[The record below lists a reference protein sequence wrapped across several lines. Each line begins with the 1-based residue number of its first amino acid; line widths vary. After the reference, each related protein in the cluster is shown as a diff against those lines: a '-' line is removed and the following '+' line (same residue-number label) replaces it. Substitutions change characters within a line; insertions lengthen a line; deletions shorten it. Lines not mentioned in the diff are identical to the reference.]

1 MDETHIVWN
10 YDEKQSL
17 HLLLQSTSRHRKT
30 IICNERFK
38 HAEIEEV
45 VHLEIFLVVLVL
57 LTIIAISNIVNR
69 FIPFI
74 PVPLIQ
80 VALGI
85 LAAAYPRG
93 LHFDLNPELFFV
105 LFIAPLL
112 FNDGKRTPRAEL
124 WNLRA
129 PILLLALGLVF
140 ATVIVGG
147 YTINWMIPSI
157 PLPAAFGLAA
167 ILSPTDVVAVSAL
180 SSRVKMPKGILR
192 LLEGEG
198 LMNDASGLVAF
209 KFAIAAAVT
218 GTFSLAEAAF
228 SFVLIAAGGL
238 LSGVIISFLIIRFRL
253 FLRRLGMQD
262 VTMHMLIQIL
272 TPFVIY
278 LAAEEIGVSG
288 ILAVVAGGITHAVE
302 QDRLE
307 SSMVKLQIVSSSTW
321 SIILFILNGLVFVIL
336 GTQIPD
342 VISVIFNDTAFNNMM
357 VIGYILVITFTLM
370 LLRFLWVLF
379 FWNGKWF
386 FNKDQN
392 IYKPGLRSTLLIS
405 ISGVRGAVTLAGSFS
420 IPYFLADG
428 TSFPERNLIIF
439 LAAGVILCTLVI
451 ASIVL
456 PMLSDKEEENV
467 KEENEKL
474 MTARRKLIKTAIHT
488 IKEDLNDTNKTAS
501 LAVIAEY
508 NEKMKNLRFQQYT
521 TKSRV
526 KKYERKL
533 RAYGV
538 KAEQAELMRLL
549 DRGEIPEETANSL
562 QERFNE
568 LEMLYAN
575 PFKVGLSKTKLKRL
589 LYWIFF
595 GQLKKPEMS
604 ILNEEGLIR
613 STRVKTAKA
622 AIENLKKH
630 TTDENKEV
638 TYSVIAFYN
647 HLIFRLEQG
656 HHEQKSNSH
665 FENQKLEVKLK
676 AVQAIRNEIQTLF
689 EEREISRDI
698 THQLRQYINDVEA
711 AMLEGGD

>member
-1 MDETHIVWN
+1 M
-10 YDEKQSL
+10 
-17 HLLLQSTSRHRKT
+17 
-30 IICNERFK
+30 
-38 HAEIEEV
+38 
-45 VHLEIFLVVLVL
+45 EIFLVVLVL

-147 YTINWMIPSI
+147 YTINWMIPNI

>member
-1 MDETHIVWN
+1 MD
-10 YDEKQSL
+10 
-17 HLLLQSTSRHRKT
+17 
-30 IICNERFK
+30 
-38 HAEIEEV
+38 
-45 VHLEIFLVVLVL
+45 IFLVVLVL
-57 LTIIAISNIVNR
+57 LSIIAISNIVNR
-69 FIPFI
+69 FVPFI

-85 LAAAYPRG
+85 IAASFPQG
-93 LHFDLNPELFFV
+93 LHFELNTELFFV

-147 YTINWMIPSI
+147 YTIHWMIPDI
-157 PLPAAFGLAA
+157 PLAAAFGLAA

-180 SSRVKMPKGILR
+180 SGRVKMPKGILR

-218 GTFSLAEAAF
+218 GAFSLTQAAF
-228 SFVLIAAGGL
+228 SFVLISVGGL
-238 LSGVIISFLIIRFRL
+238 LSGVVISFLIIRFRL

-307 SSMVKLQIVSSSTW
+307 STMVKLQIVSSSTW
-321 SIILFILNGLVFVIL
+321 NIILFILNGLVFVIL
-336 GTQIPD
+336 GAQIPD
-342 VISVIFNDTAFNNMM
+342 VVSVIFNDTAFNNMM
-357 VIGYILVITFTLM
+357 VIGYILVITMTVM
-370 LLRFLWVLF
+370 ILRFLWVLF

-392 IYKPGLRSTLLIS
+392 IYKPGLRTTLLIS
-405 ISGVRGAVTLAGSFS
+405 VSGVRGAVTLAGSFS
-420 IPYFLADG
+420 IPYVLADG
-428 TSFPERNLIIF
+428 TPFPERNLILF
-439 LAAGVILCTLVI
+439 LAAGVILCTLVL
-451 ASIVL
+451 ATIVL
-456 PMLSDKEEENV
+456 PILTDKPEDNV
-467 KEENEKL
+467 KEKKVKL
-474 MTARRKLIKTAIHT
+474 LTARRKLIKAALTT
-488 IKEDLNDTNKTAS
+488 IKENMNDTNKTAS

-508 NEKMKNLRFQQYT
+508 NEKMKNLRFQQFT
-521 TKSRV
+521 V
-526 KKYERKL
+526 KKRTKKDERKV
-533 RAYGV
+533 RAQGIQ
-538 KAEQAELMRLL
+538 AEQEELLRLI
-549 DRGEIPEETANSL
+549 DRGEIPEETAESL
-562 QERFNE
+562 QERFDE
-568 LEMLYAN
+568 LEVLYTN

-589 LYWIFF
+589 MYWIFF
-595 GQLKKPEMS
+595 GEHKKPEMS

-613 STRVKTAKA
+613 TTRVKTAKA
-622 AIENLKKH
+622 AIESLKKH
-630 TTDENKEV
+630 MTDENKDV
-638 TYSVIAFYN
+638 TLAVLSFYN
-647 HLIFRLEQG
+647 HLIFRLENTYQ
-656 HHEQKSNSH
+656 EQSPSRR
-665 FENQKLEVKLK
+665 FENQKLEIKLK

-689 EEREISRDI
+689 EEREISRDMS
-698 THQLRQYINDVEA
+698 HELRQYINDVEA
-711 AMLEGGD
+711 AMLDGGE

>member
-30 IICNERFK
+30 IICNECFK

-370 LLRFLWVLF
+370 LLRFFWVLF

>member
-1 MDETHIVWN
+1 M
-10 YDEKQSL
+10 
-17 HLLLQSTSRHRKT
+17 
-30 IICNERFK
+30 
-38 HAEIEEV
+38 
-45 VHLEIFLVVLVL
+45 EIFLVVLVL

-533 RAYGV
+533 RAHGV

>member
-1 MDETHIVWN
+1 M
-10 YDEKQSL
+10 
-17 HLLLQSTSRHRKT
+17 
-30 IICNERFK
+30 
-38 HAEIEEV
+38 
-45 VHLEIFLVVLVL
+45 EIFLVVLVL

-180 SSRVKMPKGILR
+180 SSRVRMPKGILR

>member
-1 MDETHIVWN
+1 MD
-10 YDEKQSL
+10 
-17 HLLLQSTSRHRKT
+17 
-30 IICNERFK
+30 
-38 HAEIEEV
+38 
-45 VHLEIFLVVLVL
+45 IFLVVLVL

-85 LAAAYPRG
+85 FAASFPQG
-93 LHFDLNPELFFV
+93 LHFELNTELFFV

-147 YTINWMIPSI
+147 YTIHWMIPAI
-157 PLPAAFGLAA
+157 PLAAAFGLAA

-180 SSRVKMPKGILR
+180 SGRVKMPKGILR

-218 GTFSLAEAAF
+218 GAFSLAQAAV
-228 SFVLIAAGGL
+228 SFVFISLGGL
-238 LSGVIISFLIIRFRL
+238 LCGVVISFFIIRFRL

-278 LAAEEIGVSG
+278 LAAEEIAVSG

-307 SSMVKLQIVSSSTW
+307 STMAKLQIVSSSTW
-321 SIILFILNGLVFVIL
+321 NIILFILNGLVFVIL
-336 GTQIPD
+336 GAQIPD
-342 VISVIFNDTAFNNMM
+342 VISVIFNDTAVSNMK
-357 VIGYILVITFTLM
+357 VISYILVITFTLM

-392 IYKPGLRSTLLIS
+392 IYKPGLRSTLLLS

-420 IPYFLADG
+420 IPYFLEDG
-428 TSFPERNLIIF
+428 TPFPERNLILF

-451 ASIVL
+451 AAVVL
-456 PMLSDKEEENV
+456 PLLTEKEEED
-467 KEENEKL
+467 EKRNKKL
-474 MTARRKLIKTAIHT
+474 LTARRKLIKTALQT
-488 IKEDLNDTNKTAS
+488 IKEDMNDTNKTAS
-501 LAVIAEY
+501 LAVIGEY

-521 TKSRV
+521 SSNRI
-526 KKYERKL
+526 KKQERKV
-533 RAYGV
+533 RAQAII
-538 KAEQAELMRLL
+538 AEHEALMKMLE
-549 DRGEIPEETANSL
+549 RGDIPEETVNVL

-568 LEMLYAN
+568 LEILYGN
-575 PFKVGLSKTKLKRL
+575 PFKVGLSKTRLKRL
-589 LYWIFF
+589 MYWIFF
-595 GQLKKPEMS
+595 DEHKKPELP
-604 ILNEEGLIR
+604 ILNEAGLIQA
-613 STRVKTAKA
+613 TRVKTAKA
-622 AIENLKKH
+622 AIEYLEKH
-630 TTDENKEV
+630 KTEEHKEV
-638 TYSVIAFYN
+638 FLSVITFYKQ
-647 HLIFRLEQG
+647 LIFRLEHS
-656 HHEQKSNSH
+656 HHELKSSAQ
-665 FENQKLEVKLK
+665 FETQKLEVKLK

-689 EEREISRDI
+689 EKREISRDI
-698 THQLRQYINDVEA
+698 SHELRQYINDVEA
-711 AMLEGGD
+711 AMLEGGE

>member
-1 MDETHIVWN
+1 MD
-10 YDEKQSL
+10 
-17 HLLLQSTSRHRKT
+17 
-30 IICNERFK
+30 
-38 HAEIEEV
+38 
-45 VHLEIFLVVLVL
+45 IFLVVLVL

-85 LAAAYPRG
+85 LAASFPQG
-93 LHFDLNPELFFV
+93 LHFELNTELFFV

-147 YTINWMIPSI
+147 YTIHWMIPAI
-157 PLPAAFGLAA
+157 PLAAAFGLAA

-180 SSRVKMPKGILR
+180 SGRVKMPKGILR

-218 GTFSLAEAAF
+218 GAFSLVQAAV
-228 SFVLIAAGGL
+228 SFVFISLGGL
-238 LSGVIISFLIIRFRL
+238 LCGVVISFFIIRFRL

-307 SSMVKLQIVSSSTW
+307 STMAKLQIVSSSTW
-321 SIILFILNGLVFVIL
+321 NIILFILNGLVFVIL
-336 GTQIPD
+336 GAQIPD
-342 VISVIFNDTAFNNMM
+342 VISVIFNDTAVSNMK
-357 VIGYILVITFTLM
+357 VISYILVITFTLM

-392 IYKPGLRSTLLIS
+392 IYKPGLRSTLLLS

-420 IPYFLADG
+420 IPYFLEDG
-428 TSFPERNLIIF
+428 TPFPERNLILF

-451 ASIVL
+451 AAVVL
-456 PMLSDKEEENV
+456 PLLTEKEEED
-467 KEENEKL
+467 EKRNKKL
-474 MTARRKLIKTAIHT
+474 LTARRKLIKTALQT
-488 IKEDLNDTNKTAS
+488 IKEDMNDTNKTAS
-501 LAVIAEY
+501 LAVIGEY

-521 TKSRV
+521 SSNRI
-526 KKYERKL
+526 KKQERKV
-533 RAYGV
+533 RAQAII
-538 KAEQAELMRLL
+538 AEHEALMKMLE
-549 DRGEIPEETANSL
+549 RGDIPEETVNVL

-568 LEMLYAN
+568 LEILYGN
-575 PFKVGLSKTKLKRL
+575 PFKVGLSKTRLKRL
-589 LYWIFF
+589 MYWIFF
-595 GQLKKPEMS
+595 DEHKKPELP
-604 ILNEEGLIR
+604 ILNEAGLIQA
-613 STRVKTAKA
+613 TRVKTAKA
-622 AIENLKKH
+622 AIEYLEKH
-630 TTDENKEV
+630 KTEEHKEV
-638 TYSVIAFYN
+638 FLSVITFYKQ
-647 HLIFRLEQG
+647 LIFRLEHS
-656 HHEQKSNSH
+656 HHDLKSSAQ
-665 FENQKLEVKLK
+665 FETQKLEVKLK

-689 EEREISRDI
+689 EKREISRDI
-698 THQLRQYINDVEA
+698 SHELRQYINDVEA
-711 AMLEGGD
+711 AMLEGGE

>member
-1 MDETHIVWN
+1 MD
-10 YDEKQSL
+10 
-17 HLLLQSTSRHRKT
+17 
-30 IICNERFK
+30 
-38 HAEIEEV
+38 
-45 VHLEIFLVVLVL
+45 IFLVVLVL

-74 PVPLIQ
+74 PIPLIQ

-85 LAAAYPRG
+85 LAASFQQG
-93 LHFDLNPELFFV
+93 LHFELNTELFFV

-147 YTINWMIPSI
+147 YTIHWMIPAI
-157 PLPAAFGLAA
+157 PLAAAFGLAA

-180 SSRVKMPKGILR
+180 SGRVKMPKGILR

-218 GTFSLAEAAF
+218 GTFSLAQAAV
-228 SFVLIAAGGL
+228 SFVFISLGGL
-238 LSGVIISFLIIRFRL
+238 LCGVVISFLIIRFRL

-288 ILAVVAGGITHAVE
+288 ILAVVAGGIIHAVE

-307 SSMVKLQIVSSSTW
+307 SSAMAKLQIVSSSTW
-321 SIILFILNGLVFVIL
+321 NIILFILNGLVFVIL
-336 GTQIPD
+336 GAQIPD
-342 VISVIFNDTAFNNMM
+342 VISVIFNDTAVSNMQ
-357 VIGYILVITFTLM
+357 VISYILVITFTLM

-392 IYKPGLRSTLLIS
+392 IYKPGLRSTLLLS

-420 IPYFLADG
+420 IPYFLEDG
-428 TSFPERNLIIF
+428 TPFPERNLILF
-439 LAAGVILCTLVI
+439 LAAGVILCTLAI
-451 ASIVL
+451 AAVVL
-456 PMLSDKEEENV
+456 PLLAEKEEEDE
-467 KEENEKL
+467 KRNEKWL
-474 MTARRKLIKTAIHT
+474 TARRKLIKIALQT
-488 IKEDLNDTNKTAS
+488 IKEDMNDTNKTAS
-501 LAVIAEY
+501 LAVIGEY

-521 TKSRV
+521 SSNRI
-526 KKYERKL
+526 KKLERKL
-533 RAYGV
+533 RAQAII
-538 KAEQAELMRLL
+538 AEQEALMEMRE
-549 DRGEIPEETANSL
+549 RGDIPEETANVL

-568 LEMLYAN
+568 LEILYGN
-575 PFKVGLSKTKLKRL
+575 PFKVGLSKTRLKRL
-589 LYWIFF
+589 MYWIFF
-595 GQLKKPEMS
+595 GEHKKPEMS
-604 ILNEEGLIR
+604 ILNEAGLIQA
-613 STRVKTAKA
+613 TRVKTAKA
-622 AIENLKKH
+622 AIAYLEKH
-630 TTDENKEV
+630 KTEEHKEV
-638 TYSVIAFYN
+638 LLSVIAFYKQ
-647 HLIFRLEQG
+647 LIFRLEHS
-656 HHEQKSNSH
+656 HHDLKSSAQ
-665 FENQKLEVKLK
+665 FEAQKLEVKLK

-689 EEREISRDI
+689 EKREISRDI
-698 THQLRQYINDVEA
+698 SHELRQYINDVEA
-711 AMLEGGD
+711 AMLEGGE

>member
-1 MDETHIVWN
+1 M
-10 YDEKQSL
+10 
-17 HLLLQSTSRHRKT
+17 
-30 IICNERFK
+30 
-38 HAEIEEV
+38 
-45 VHLEIFLVVLVL
+45 HLEIFLVVLVL

>member
-1 MDETHIVWN
+1 M
-10 YDEKQSL
+10 SL
-17 HLLLQSTSRHRKT
+17 D
-30 IICNERFK
+30 
-38 HAEIEEV
+38 
-45 VHLEIFLVVLVL
+45 IFLVVLVL

-85 LAAAYPRG
+85 LAASFQQG
-93 LHFDLNPELFFV
+93 LHFELNTELFFV

-147 YTINWMIPSI
+147 YTIHWMIPAI
-157 PLPAAFGLAA
+157 PLAAAFGLAA

-180 SSRVKMPKGILR
+180 SGRVKMPKGILR

-218 GTFSLAEAAF
+218 GTFSLAQAAV
-228 SFVLIAAGGL
+228 SFVFISLGGL
-238 LSGVIISFLIIRFRL
+238 LCGVVISFLIIRFRL

-288 ILAVVAGGITHAVE
+288 ILAVVAGGIIHAVE

-307 SSMVKLQIVSSSTW
+307 SSAMAKLQIVSSSTW
-321 SIILFILNGLVFVIL
+321 NIILFILNGLVFVIL
-336 GTQIPD
+336 GAQIPD
-342 VISVIFNDTAFNNMM
+342 VISVIFNDTAVSNMQ
-357 VIGYILVITFTLM
+357 VISYILVITFTLM

-392 IYKPGLRSTLLIS
+392 IYKPGLRSTLLLS

-420 IPYFLADG
+420 IPYFLEDG
-428 TSFPERNLIIF
+428 TPFPERNLILF
-439 LAAGVILCTLVI
+439 LAAGVILCTLAI
-451 ASIVL
+451 AAVVL
-456 PMLSDKEEENV
+456 PLLAEKEEEDE
-467 KEENEKL
+467 KRNEKWL
-474 MTARRKLIKTAIHT
+474 TARRKLIKIALQT
-488 IKEDLNDTNKTAS
+488 IKEDMNDTNKTAS
-501 LAVIAEY
+501 LAVIGEY

-521 TKSRV
+521 SSNRI
-526 KKYERKL
+526 KKLERKL
-533 RAYGV
+533 RAQAII
-538 KAEQAELMRLL
+538 AEQEALMEMRE
-549 DRGEIPEETANSL
+549 RGDIPEETANVL
-562 QERFNE
+562 QDRFNE
-568 LEMLYAN
+568 LEILYGN
-575 PFKVGLSKTKLKRL
+575 PFKVGLSKTRLKRL
-589 LYWIFF
+589 MYWIFF
-595 GQLKKPEMS
+595 GEHKKPEMS
-604 ILNEEGLIR
+604 ILNEAGLIQA
-613 STRVKTAKA
+613 TRVKTAKA
-622 AIENLKKH
+622 AIAYLEKH
-630 TTDENKEV
+630 KTEEHKEV
-638 TYSVIAFYN
+638 LLSVIAFYKQ
-647 HLIFRLEQG
+647 LIFRLEHS
-656 HHEQKSNSH
+656 HHDLKSSAQ
-665 FENQKLEVKLK
+665 FEAQKLEVKLK

-689 EEREISRDI
+689 EKREISRDI
-698 THQLRQYINDVEA
+698 SHELRQYINDVEA
-711 AMLEGGD
+711 AMLEGGE

>member
-1 MDETHIVWN
+1 MD
-10 YDEKQSL
+10 
-17 HLLLQSTSRHRKT
+17 
-30 IICNERFK
+30 
-38 HAEIEEV
+38 
-45 VHLEIFLVVLVL
+45 IFLVVLVL

-85 LAAAYPRG
+85 LAASFPQG
-93 LHFDLNPELFFV
+93 LHFELNTELFFV

-147 YTINWMIPSI
+147 YTIHWMIPAI
-157 PLPAAFGLAA
+157 PLAAAFGLAA

-180 SSRVKMPKGILR
+180 SGRVKMPKGILR

-218 GTFSLAEAAF
+218 GAFSLAQAAV
-228 SFVLIAAGGL
+228 SFVFISLGGL
-238 LSGVIISFLIIRFRL
+238 LCGIVISFFIIRFRL

-278 LAAEEIGVSG
+278 LAAEEIAVSG

-307 SSMVKLQIVSSSTW
+307 STMAKLQIVSSSTW
-321 SIILFILNGLVFVIL
+321 NIILFILNGLVFVIL
-336 GTQIPD
+336 GAQIPD
-342 VISVIFNDTAFNNMM
+342 VISVIFNDTAVSNMK
-357 VIGYILVITFTLM
+357 VISYILVITFTLM

-392 IYKPGLRSTLLIS
+392 IYKPGLRSTLLLS

-420 IPYFLADG
+420 IPYFLEDG
-428 TSFPERNLIIF
+428 TPFPERNLILF

-451 ASIVL
+451 AAVVL
-456 PMLSDKEEENV
+456 PLLTEKEEED
-467 KEENEKL
+467 EKRNKKL
-474 MTARRKLIKTAIHT
+474 LTARRKLIKTALQT
-488 IKEDLNDTNKTAS
+488 IKEDMNDTNKTAS
-501 LAVIAEY
+501 LAVIGEY

-521 TKSRV
+521 SSNRI
-526 KKYERKL
+526 KKQERKV
-533 RAYGV
+533 RAQAII
-538 KAEQAELMRLL
+538 AEHEALMKMLE
-549 DRGEIPEETANSL
+549 RGDIPEETVNVL

-568 LEMLYAN
+568 LEILYGN
-575 PFKVGLSKTKLKRL
+575 PFKVGLSKTRLKRL
-589 LYWIFF
+589 MYWIFF
-595 GQLKKPEMS
+595 DEHKKPELP
-604 ILNEEGLIR
+604 ILNEAGLIQA
-613 STRVKTAKA
+613 TRVKTAKA
-622 AIENLKKH
+622 AIEYLEKH
-630 TTDENKEV
+630 KTEEHKEV
-638 TYSVIAFYN
+638 FLSVITFYKQ
-647 HLIFRLEQG
+647 LIFRLEHS
-656 HHEQKSNSH
+656 HHELKSSAQ
-665 FENQKLEVKLK
+665 FETQKLEVKLK

-689 EEREISRDI
+689 EKREISRDI
-698 THQLRQYINDVEA
+698 SHELRQYINDVEA
-711 AMLEGGD
+711 AMLEGGE

>member
-1 MDETHIVWN
+1 M
-10 YDEKQSL
+10 SL
-17 HLLLQSTSRHRKT
+17 D
-30 IICNERFK
+30 
-38 HAEIEEV
+38 
-45 VHLEIFLVVLVL
+45 IFLVVLVL

-74 PVPLIQ
+74 PIPLIQ

-85 LAAAYPRG
+85 LAASFQQG
-93 LHFDLNPELFFV
+93 LHFELNTELFFV

-147 YTINWMIPSI
+147 YTIHWMIPAI
-157 PLPAAFGLAA
+157 PLAAAFGLAA

-180 SSRVKMPKGILR
+180 SGRVKMPKGILR

-218 GTFSLAEAAF
+218 GTFSLAQAAV
-228 SFVLIAAGGL
+228 SFVFISLGGL
-238 LSGVIISFLIIRFRL
+238 LCGVVISFLIIRFRL

-288 ILAVVAGGITHAVE
+288 ILAVVAGGIIHAVE

-307 SSMVKLQIVSSSTW
+307 SSAMAKLQIVSSSTW
-321 SIILFILNGLVFVIL
+321 NIILFILNGLVFVIL
-336 GTQIPD
+336 GAQIPD
-342 VISVIFNDTAFNNMM
+342 VISVIFNDTAVSNMQ
-357 VIGYILVITFTLM
+357 VISYILVITFTLM

-392 IYKPGLRSTLLIS
+392 IYKPGLRSTLLLS

-420 IPYFLADG
+420 IPYFLEDG
-428 TSFPERNLIIF
+428 TPFPERNLILF
-439 LAAGVILCTLVI
+439 LAAGVILCTLAI
-451 ASIVL
+451 AAVVL
-456 PMLSDKEEENV
+456 PLLAEKEEEDE
-467 KEENEKL
+467 KRNEKWL
-474 MTARRKLIKTAIHT
+474 TARRKLIKIALQT
-488 IKEDLNDTNKTAS
+488 IKEDMNDTNKTAS
-501 LAVIAEY
+501 LAVIGEY

-521 TKSRV
+521 SSNRI
-526 KKYERKL
+526 KKLERKL
-533 RAYGV
+533 RAQAII
-538 KAEQAELMRLL
+538 AEQEALMEMRE
-549 DRGEIPEETANSL
+549 RGDIPEETANVL

-568 LEMLYAN
+568 LEILYGN
-575 PFKVGLSKTKLKRL
+575 PFKVGLSKTRLKRL
-589 LYWIFF
+589 MYWIFF
-595 GQLKKPEMS
+595 GEHKKPEMS
-604 ILNEEGLIR
+604 ILNEAGLIQA
-613 STRVKTAKA
+613 TRVKTAKA
-622 AIENLKKH
+622 AIAYLEKH
-630 TTDENKEV
+630 KTEEHKEV
-638 TYSVIAFYN
+638 LLSVIAFYKQ
-647 HLIFRLEQG
+647 LIFRLEHN
-656 HHEQKSNSH
+656 HHDLKSSAQ
-665 FENQKLEVKLK
+665 FEAQKLEVKLK

-689 EEREISRDI
+689 EKREISRDI
-698 THQLRQYINDVEA
+698 SHELRQYINDVEA
-711 AMLEGGD
+711 AMLEGGE

>member
-1 MDETHIVWN
+1 MD
-10 YDEKQSL
+10 
-17 HLLLQSTSRHRKT
+17 
-30 IICNERFK
+30 
-38 HAEIEEV
+38 
-45 VHLEIFLVVLVL
+45 IFLVVLVL
-57 LTIIAISNIVNR
+57 LTIIAISNIINR
-69 FIPFI
+69 FVPFI

-85 LAAAYPRG
+85 IAASFPQG
-93 LHFDLNPELFFV
+93 LHFELNTELFFV

-147 YTINWMIPSI
+147 YTIHWMIPGI
-157 PLPAAFGLAA
+157 PLAAAFGLAA

-180 SSRVKMPKGILR
+180 SGRVKMPKGILR

-218 GTFSLAEAAF
+218 GAFSLTQAAF
-228 SFVLIAAGGL
+228 SFVLISVGGL
-238 LSGVIISFLIIRFRL
+238 LSGVVISFLIIRFRL

-307 SSMVKLQIVSSSTW
+307 SAMVKLQIVSSSTW
-321 SIILFILNGLVFVIL
+321 NIILFILNGLVFVIL

-342 VISVIFNDTAFNNMM
+342 VVSVIFNDTAFNNMM
-357 VIGYILVITFTLM
+357 VIGYILVITMTVM
-370 LLRFLWVLF
+370 ILRFLWVLF

-386 FNKDQN
+386 FNKDQS
-392 IYKPGLRSTLLIS
+392 IYKPGLRTTLLIS
-405 ISGVRGAVTLAGSFS
+405 VSGVRGAVTLAGSFS
-420 IPYFLADG
+420 IPYVLADG
-428 TSFPERNLIIF
+428 TPFPERNLILF
-439 LAAGVILCTLVI
+439 LAAGVILCTLVL
-451 ASIVL
+451 ATIVL
-456 PMLSDKEEENV
+456 PILTDKQEDNV
-467 KEENEKL
+467 KEKKVKL
-474 MTARRKLIKTAIHT
+474 LTARRKLIKAALTT
-488 IKEDLNDTNKTAS
+488 IKENMNDTNKAAS

-508 NEKMKNLRFQQYT
+508 NEKMKNLRFQQFT
-521 TKSRV
+521 V
-526 KKYERKL
+526 KKRTKKDERKV
-533 RAYGV
+533 RAQGIQ
-538 KAEQAELMRLL
+538 AEQEELLRLI
-549 DRGEIPEETANSL
+549 DRGEIPEETAESL
-562 QERFNE
+562 QERFDE
-568 LEMLYAN
+568 LEVLYTN

-589 LYWIFF
+589 MYWIFF
-595 GQLKKPEMS
+595 GEHKKPEMS

-613 STRVKTAKA
+613 ATRVKTAKA
-622 AIENLKKH
+622 AIESLKKH
-630 TTDENKEV
+630 MTDENKDV
-638 TYSVIAFYN
+638 TLAVLSFYN
-647 HLIFRLEQG
+647 HLIFRLENMYQ
-656 HHEQKSNSH
+656 EYSPSRR
-665 FENQKLEVKLK
+665 FENQKLEIKLK

-689 EEREISRDI
+689 EEREISRDMS
-698 THQLRQYINDVEA
+698 HELRQYINDVEA
-711 AMLEGGD
+711 AMLDGGE

>member
-1 MDETHIVWN
+1 MD
-10 YDEKQSL
+10 
-17 HLLLQSTSRHRKT
+17 
-30 IICNERFK
+30 
-38 HAEIEEV
+38 
-45 VHLEIFLVVLVL
+45 IFLVVLVL

-74 PVPLIQ
+74 PIPLIQ

-85 LAAAYPRG
+85 LAASFQQG
-93 LHFDLNPELFFV
+93 LHFELNTELFFV

-147 YTINWMIPSI
+147 YTIHWMIPAI
-157 PLPAAFGLAA
+157 PLAAAFGLAA

-180 SSRVKMPKGILR
+180 SGRVKMPKGILR

-218 GTFSLAEAAF
+218 GTFSLAQAAV
-228 SFVLIAAGGL
+228 SFVFISLGGL
-238 LSGVIISFLIIRFRL
+238 LCGVVISFLIIRFRL

-288 ILAVVAGGITHAVE
+288 ILAVVAGGIIHAVE

-307 SSMVKLQIVSSSTW
+307 SSAMAKLQIVSSSTW
-321 SIILFILNGLVFVIL
+321 NIILFILNGLVFVIL
-336 GTQIPD
+336 GAQIPD
-342 VISVIFNDTAFNNMM
+342 VISVIFNDTAVSNMQ
-357 VIGYILVITFTLM
+357 VISYILVITFTLM

-392 IYKPGLRSTLLIS
+392 IYKPGLRSTLLLS

-420 IPYFLADG
+420 IPYFLEDG
-428 TSFPERNLIIF
+428 TPFPERNLILF
-439 LAAGVILCTLVI
+439 LAAGVILCTLAI
-451 ASIVL
+451 AAVVL
-456 PMLSDKEEENV
+456 PLLAEKEEEDE
-467 KEENEKL
+467 KRNEKWL
-474 MTARRKLIKTAIHT
+474 TARRKLIKIALQT
-488 IKEDLNDTNKTAS
+488 IKEDMNDTNKTAS
-501 LAVIAEY
+501 LAVIGEY

-521 TKSRV
+521 SSNRI
-526 KKYERKL
+526 KKLERKL
-533 RAYGV
+533 RAQAII
-538 KAEQAELMRLL
+538 AEQEALMEMRE
-549 DRGEIPEETANSL
+549 RGDIPEETANVL

-568 LEMLYAN
+568 LEILYGN
-575 PFKVGLSKTKLKRL
+575 PFKVGLSKTRLKRL
-589 LYWIFF
+589 MYWIFF
-595 GQLKKPEMS
+595 GEHKKPEMS
-604 ILNEEGLIR
+604 ILNEAGLIQA
-613 STRVKTAKA
+613 TRVKTAKA
-622 AIENLKKH
+622 AIAYLEKH
-630 TTDENKEV
+630 KTEEHKEV
-638 TYSVIAFYN
+638 LLSVIAFYKQ
-647 HLIFRLEQG
+647 LIFRLEHN
-656 HHEQKSNSH
+656 HHDLKSSAQ
-665 FENQKLEVKLK
+665 FEAQKLEVKLK

-689 EEREISRDI
+689 EKREISRDI
-698 THQLRQYINDVEA
+698 SHELRQYINDVEA
-711 AMLEGGD
+711 AMLEGGE

>member
-1 MDETHIVWN
+1 MRLD
-10 YDEKQSL
+10 
-17 HLLLQSTSRHRKT
+17 
-30 IICNERFK
+30 
-38 HAEIEEV
+38 
-45 VHLEIFLVVLVL
+45 IFLVVLVL

-69 FIPFI
+69 FVPFI

-85 LAAAYPRG
+85 IAASFPQG
-93 LHFDLNPELFFV
+93 LHFELNTELFFV

-147 YTINWMIPSI
+147 YTIHWMIPDI
-157 PLPAAFGLAA
+157 PLAAAFGLAA

-180 SSRVKMPKGILR
+180 SGRVKMPKGILR

-218 GTFSLAEAAF
+218 GAFSLTQAAF
-228 SFVLIAAGGL
+228 SFVLISAGGL
-238 LSGVIISFLIIRFRL
+238 LSGVVISFLIIRFRL

-307 SSMVKLQIVSSSTW
+307 STMVKLQIVSSSTW
-321 SIILFILNGLVFVIL
+321 NIILFILNGLVFVIL

-357 VIGYILVITFTLM
+357 VIGYILVITMTLM
-370 LLRFLWVLF
+370 VLRFLWVLF

-386 FNKDQN
+386 FNKDQS
-392 IYKPGLRSTLLIS
+392 IYKPGLRTTLLIS
-405 ISGVRGAVTLAGSFS
+405 VSGVRGAVTLAGSFS
-420 IPYFLADG
+420 IPYVLADG
-428 TSFPERNLIIF
+428 TPFPERNLILF
-439 LAAGVILCTLVI
+439 LAAGVIMCTLVL
-451 ASIVL
+451 ATIVL
-456 PMLSDKEEENV
+456 PILTDKPEDNV
-467 KEENEKL
+467 KEKKVKL
-474 MTARRKLIKTAIHT
+474 LTARRKLIKAALTT
-488 IKEDLNDTNKTAS
+488 IKENMNDTNKTAS

-508 NEKMKNLRFQQYT
+508 NEKMKNLRFQQFT
-521 TKSRV
+521 V
-526 KKYERKL
+526 KKRAKKDERKV
-533 RAYGV
+533 RAQGIQ
-538 KAEQAELMRLL
+538 AEQEELLRLI
-549 DRGEIPEETANSL
+549 DRGEIPEETAESL
-562 QERFNE
+562 QERFDE
-568 LEMLYAN
+568 LEVLYTN

-589 LYWIFF
+589 MYWIFF
-595 GQLKKPEMS
+595 GEHKKPEMS
-604 ILNEEGLIR
+604 ILNEEGLILT
-613 STRVKTAKA
+613 TRVKTAKA
-622 AIENLKKH
+622 AIESLKKH
-630 TTDENKEV
+630 MTDENKDV
-638 TYSVIAFYN
+638 TLAVISFYN
-647 HLIFRLEQG
+647 HLIFRLENTYQ
-656 HHEQKSNSH
+656 EQSPSRR
-665 FENQKLEVKLK
+665 FENQKLEIKLK

-689 EEREISRDI
+689 EEREISRDMS
-698 THQLRQYINDVEA
+698 HELRQYINDVEA
-711 AMLEGGD
+711 AMLDGGE

>member
-1 MDETHIVWN
+1 MD
-10 YDEKQSL
+10 
-17 HLLLQSTSRHRKT
+17 
-30 IICNERFK
+30 
-38 HAEIEEV
+38 
-45 VHLEIFLVVLVL
+45 IFLVVLVL

-85 LAAAYPRG
+85 LAASFQQG
-93 LHFDLNPELFFV
+93 LHFELNTELFFV

-147 YTINWMIPSI
+147 YTIHWMIPAI
-157 PLPAAFGLAA
+157 PLAAAFGLAA

-180 SSRVKMPKGILR
+180 SGRVKMPKGILR

-218 GTFSLAEAAF
+218 GTFSLAQAAV
-228 SFVLIAAGGL
+228 SFVFISLGGL
-238 LSGVIISFLIIRFRL
+238 LCGVVISFLIIRFRL

-288 ILAVVAGGITHAVE
+288 ILAVVAGGIIHAVE

-307 SSMVKLQIVSSSTW
+307 SSTMAKLQIVSSSTW
-321 SIILFILNGLVFVIL
+321 NIILFILNGLVFVIL
-336 GTQIPD
+336 GVQIPD
-342 VISVIFNDTAFNNMM
+342 VISVIFNDTAVSNMQ
-357 VIGYILVITFTLM
+357 VISYILVITFTLM

-386 FNKDQN
+386 FNMDQN
-392 IYKPGLRSTLLIS
+392 IYKPGLRSTLLLS

-420 IPYFLADG
+420 IPYFLEDG
-428 TSFPERNLIIF
+428 TRFPERNLILF

-451 ASIVL
+451 AAVVL
-456 PMLSDKEEENV
+456 PLLTEKEAEDE
-467 KEENEKL
+467 KRNEKWL
-474 MTARRKLIKTAIHT
+474 TARRKLIKIALQT
-488 IKEDLNDTNKTAS
+488 IKADMNDTNKTAS
-501 LAVIAEY
+501 LAVIGEY

-521 TKSRV
+521 SSNRI
-526 KKYERKL
+526 KKLERKL
-533 RAYGV
+533 RAQAII
-538 KAEQAELMRLL
+538 AEQEALMEMRE
-549 DRGEIPEETANSL
+549 RGDIPEETANVL

-568 LEMLYAN
+568 LEILYGN
-575 PFKVGLSKTKLKRL
+575 PFKVGLSKTRLKRL
-589 LYWIFF
+589 MYWIFF
-595 GQLKKPEMS
+595 GEHKKPEMS
-604 ILNEEGLIR
+604 ILNEAGLIQA
-613 STRVKTAKA
+613 TRVKTAKA
-622 AIENLKKH
+622 AIAYLEKQKTEEH
-630 TTDENKEV
+630 KEV
-638 TYSVIAFYN
+638 LLSVIAFYKQ
-647 HLIFRLEQG
+647 LIFRLEHS
-656 HHEQKSNSH
+656 HHDLKSSAQ
-665 FENQKLEVKLK
+665 FEAQKLEVKLK

-689 EEREISRDI
+689 EKREISRDI
-698 THQLRQYINDVEA
+698 SHELRQYINDVEA
-711 AMLEGGD
+711 AMLEGGE

>member
-1 MDETHIVWN
+1 MD
-10 YDEKQSL
+10 
-17 HLLLQSTSRHRKT
+17 
-30 IICNERFK
+30 
-38 HAEIEEV
+38 
-45 VHLEIFLVVLVL
+45 IFLVVLVL

-85 LAAAYPRG
+85 LAASFQQG
-93 LHFDLNPELFFV
+93 LHFELNTELFFV

-147 YTINWMIPSI
+147 YTIHWMIPAI
-157 PLPAAFGLAA
+157 PLAAAFGLAA

-180 SSRVKMPKGILR
+180 SGRVKMPKGILR

-218 GTFSLAEAAF
+218 GTFSLAQAAV
-228 SFVLIAAGGL
+228 SFVFISLGGL
-238 LSGVIISFLIIRFRL
+238 LCGVVISFLIIRFRL

-288 ILAVVAGGITHAVE
+288 ILAVVAGGIIHAVE

-307 SSMVKLQIVSSSTW
+307 SSAMAKLQIVSSSTW
-321 SIILFILNGLVFVIL
+321 NIILFILNGLVFVIL
-336 GTQIPD
+336 GAQIPD
-342 VISVIFNDTAFNNMM
+342 VISVIFNDTAVSNMQ
-357 VIGYILVITFTLM
+357 VISYILVITFTLM

-392 IYKPGLRSTLLIS
+392 IYKPGLRSTLLLS

-420 IPYFLADG
+420 IPYFLEDG
-428 TSFPERNLIIF
+428 TPFPERNLILF
-439 LAAGVILCTLVI
+439 LAAGVILCTLAI
-451 ASIVL
+451 AAVVL
-456 PMLSDKEEENV
+456 PLLTEKEEEDE
-467 KEENEKL
+467 KRNEKWL
-474 MTARRKLIKTAIHT
+474 TARRKLIKIALQT
-488 IKEDLNDTNKTAS
+488 IKADMNDTNKTAS
-501 LAVIAEY
+501 LAVIGEY

-521 TKSRV
+521 SSNRI
-526 KKYERKL
+526 KKLERKL
-533 RAYGV
+533 RAQAII
-538 KAEQAELMRLL
+538 AEQEALMEMRE
-549 DRGEIPEETANSL
+549 RGDIPEETANVL

-568 LEMLYAN
+568 LEILYGN
-575 PFKVGLSKTKLKRL
+575 PFKVGLSKTRLKRL
-589 LYWIFF
+589 MYWIFF
-595 GQLKKPEMS
+595 GEHKKPEMS
-604 ILNEEGLIR
+604 ILNEAGLIQA
-613 STRVKTAKA
+613 TRVKTAKA
-622 AIENLKKH
+622 AIAYLEKH
-630 TTDENKEV
+630 KTEEHKEV
-638 TYSVIAFYN
+638 LLSVIAFYKQ
-647 HLIFRLEQG
+647 LIFRLEHN
-656 HHEQKSNSH
+656 HHDLKSSAQ
-665 FENQKLEVKLK
+665 FEAQKLEVKLK

-689 EEREISRDI
+689 EKREISRDI
-698 THQLRQYINDVEA
+698 SHELRQYINDVEA
-711 AMLEGGD
+711 AMLEGGE

>member
-1 MDETHIVWN
+1 M
-10 YDEKQSL
+10 
-17 HLLLQSTSRHRKT
+17 HLD
-30 IICNERFK
+30 
-38 HAEIEEV
+38 
-45 VHLEIFLVVLVL
+45 IFLVVLVL

-85 LAAAYPRG
+85 LAASFPQG
-93 LHFDLNPELFFV
+93 LHFELNTELFFV

-147 YTINWMIPSI
+147 YTIHWMIPAI
-157 PLPAAFGLAA
+157 PLAAAFGLAA

-180 SSRVKMPKGILR
+180 SGRVKMPKGILR

-218 GTFSLAEAAF
+218 GAFSLAQAAV
-228 SFVLIAAGGL
+228 SFVFISLGGL
-238 LSGVIISFLIIRFRL
+238 LCGVVISFLIIRFRL

-307 SSMVKLQIVSSSTW
+307 STMIKLQIVSSSTW
-321 SIILFILNGLVFVIL
+321 NIILFILNGLVFVIL

-342 VISVIFNDTAFNNMM
+342 VISVIFNDTAISNMK

-420 IPYFLADG
+420 IPYFLEDG
-428 TSFPERNLIIF
+428 TPFPERNLILF

-451 ASIVL
+451 ATVVL
-456 PMLSDKEEENV
+456 PILTEKEEED
-467 KEENEKL
+467 EERNKKL
-474 MTARRKLIKTAIHT
+474 LTARRKLIKTALQT
-488 IKEDLNDTNKTAS
+488 IKEDMNETNKTAS

-521 TKSRV
+521 SSNRIKSTSV
-526 KKYERKL
+526 K
-533 RAYGV
+533 
-538 KAEQAELMRLL
+538 
-549 DRGEIPEETANSL
+549 
-562 QERFNE
+562 
-568 LEMLYAN
+568 
-575 PFKVGLSKTKLKRL
+575 
-589 LYWIFF
+589 
-595 GQLKKPEMS
+595 
-604 ILNEEGLIR
+604 
-613 STRVKTAKA
+613 
-622 AIENLKKH
+622 
-630 TTDENKEV
+630 
-638 TYSVIAFYN
+638 SVPK
-647 HLIFRLEQG
+647 G
-656 HHEQKSNSH
+656 
-665 FENQKLEVKLK
+665 
-676 AVQAIRNEIQTLF
+676 
-689 EEREISRDI
+689 
-698 THQLRQYINDVEA
+698 LRQSKRR
-711 AMLEGGD
+711 

>member
-1 MDETHIVWN
+1 M
-10 YDEKQSL
+10 
-17 HLLLQSTSRHRKT
+17 
-30 IICNERFK
+30 
-38 HAEIEEV
+38 
-45 VHLEIFLVVLVL
+45 EIFLVVLVL

>member
-1 MDETHIVWN
+1 M
-10 YDEKQSL
+10 
-17 HLLLQSTSRHRKT
+17 HLD
-30 IICNERFK
+30 
-38 HAEIEEV
+38 
-45 VHLEIFLVVLVL
+45 IFLVVLVL

-85 LAAAYPRG
+85 LAASFPQG
-93 LHFDLNPELFFV
+93 LHFELNTELFFV

-147 YTINWMIPSI
+147 YTIHWMIPAI
-157 PLPAAFGLAA
+157 PLAAAFGLAA

-180 SSRVKMPKGILR
+180 SGRVKMPKGILR

-218 GTFSLAEAAF
+218 GAFSLAQAAV
-228 SFVLIAAGGL
+228 SFVFISLGGL
-238 LSGVIISFLIIRFRL
+238 LCGVVISFLIIRFRL

-307 SSMVKLQIVSSSTW
+307 STMIKLQIVSSSTW
-321 SIILFILNGLVFVIL
+321 NIILFILNGLVFVIL

-342 VISVIFNDTAFNNMM
+342 VISVIFNDTAISNMK

-420 IPYFLADG
+420 IPYFLEDG
-428 TSFPERNLIIF
+428 TPFPERNLILF

-451 ASIVL
+451 ATVVL
-456 PMLSDKEEENV
+456 PILTEKEEED
-467 KEENEKL
+467 EERNKKL
-474 MTARRKLIKTAIHT
+474 LTARRKLIKTALQT
-488 IKEDLNDTNKTAS
+488 IKEDMNETNKTAS

-521 TKSRV
+521 SSNRI
-526 KKYERKL
+526 KKHERKV
-533 RAYGV
+533 RA
-538 KAEQAELMRLL
+538 
-549 DRGEIPEETANSL
+549 
-562 QERFNE
+562 
-568 LEMLYAN
+568 
-575 PFKVGLSKTKLKRL
+575 
-589 LYWIFF
+589 
-595 GQLKKPEMS
+595 
-604 ILNEEGLIR
+604 
-613 STRVKTAKA
+613 
-622 AIENLKKH
+622 
-630 TTDENKEV
+630 
-638 TYSVIAFYN
+638 
-647 HLIFRLEQG
+647 QG
-656 HHEQKSNSH
+656 
-665 FENQKLEVKLK
+665 
-676 AVQAIRNEIQTLF
+676 
-689 EEREISRDI
+689 
-698 THQLRQYINDVEA
+698 
-711 AMLEGGD
+711 G

>member
-1 MDETHIVWN
+1 M
-10 YDEKQSL
+10 
-17 HLLLQSTSRHRKT
+17 
-30 IICNERFK
+30 
-38 HAEIEEV
+38 
-45 VHLEIFLVVLVL
+45 EIFLVVLVL

-307 SSMVKLQIVSSSTW
+307 STMVKLQIVSSSTW

>member
-1 MDETHIVWN
+1 M
-10 YDEKQSL
+10 
-17 HLLLQSTSRHRKT
+17 
-30 IICNERFK
+30 
-38 HAEIEEV
+38 
-45 VHLEIFLVVLVL
+45 EIFLVVLVL

-549 DRGEIPEETANSL
+549 DRGEIPEETANTL

>member
-1 MDETHIVWN
+1 M
-10 YDEKQSL
+10 
-17 HLLLQSTSRHRKT
+17 
-30 IICNERFK
+30 
-38 HAEIEEV
+38 
-45 VHLEIFLVVLVL
+45 EIFLVVLVL

-180 SSRVKMPKGILR
+180 SSRVRMPKGILR

-321 SIILFILNGLVFVIL
+321 NIILFILNGLVFVIL

>member
-1 MDETHIVWN
+1 M
-10 YDEKQSL
+10 SL
-17 HLLLQSTSRHRKT
+17 D
-30 IICNERFK
+30 
-38 HAEIEEV
+38 
-45 VHLEIFLVVLVL
+45 IFLVVLVL

-74 PVPLIQ
+74 PIPLIQ

-85 LAAAYPRG
+85 LAASFQQG
-93 LHFDLNPELFFV
+93 LHFELNTELFFV

-147 YTINWMIPSI
+147 YTIHWMIPAI
-157 PLPAAFGLAA
+157 PLAAAFGLAA

-180 SSRVKMPKGILR
+180 SGRVKMPKGILR

-218 GTFSLAEAAF
+218 GTFSLAQAAV
-228 SFVLIAAGGL
+228 SFVFISLGGL
-238 LSGVIISFLIIRFRL
+238 LCGVVISFLIIRFRL

-288 ILAVVAGGITHAVE
+288 ILAVVAGGIIHAVE

-307 SSMVKLQIVSSSTW
+307 SSAMAKLQIVSSSTW
-321 SIILFILNGLVFVIL
+321 NIILFILNGLVFVIL
-336 GTQIPD
+336 GAQIPD
-342 VISVIFNDTAFNNMM
+342 VISVIFNDTAVSNMQ
-357 VIGYILVITFTLM
+357 VISYILVITFTLM

-392 IYKPGLRSTLLIS
+392 IYKPGLRSTLLLS

-420 IPYFLADG
+420 IPYFLEDG
-428 TSFPERNLIIF
+428 TPFPERNLILF
-439 LAAGVILCTLVI
+439 LAAGVILCTLAI
-451 ASIVL
+451 AAVVL
-456 PMLSDKEEENV
+456 PLLAEKEEEDE
-467 KEENEKL
+467 KRNEKWL
-474 MTARRKLIKTAIHT
+474 TARRKLIKIALQT
-488 IKEDLNDTNKTAS
+488 IKEDMNDTNKTAS
-501 LAVIAEY
+501 LAVIGEY

-521 TKSRV
+521 SSNRI
-526 KKYERKL
+526 KKLERKL
-533 RAYGV
+533 RAQAII
-538 KAEQAELMRLL
+538 AEQEALMEMRE
-549 DRGEIPEETANSL
+549 RGDIPEETANVL

-568 LEMLYAN
+568 LEILYGN
-575 PFKVGLSKTKLKRL
+575 PFKVGLSKTRLKRL
-589 LYWIFF
+589 MYWIFF
-595 GQLKKPEMS
+595 GEHKKPEMS
-604 ILNEEGLIR
+604 ILNEAGLIQA
-613 STRVKTAKA
+613 TRVKTAKA
-622 AIENLKKH
+622 AIAYLEKH
-630 TTDENKEV
+630 KTEEHKEV
-638 TYSVIAFYN
+638 LLSVIAFYKQ
-647 HLIFRLEQG
+647 LIFRLEHS
-656 HHEQKSNSH
+656 HHDLKSSAQ
-665 FENQKLEVKLK
+665 FEAQKLEVKLK

-689 EEREISRDI
+689 EKREISRDI
-698 THQLRQYINDVEA
+698 SHELRQYINDVEA
-711 AMLEGGD
+711 AMLEGGE

>member
-1 MDETHIVWN
+1 M
-10 YDEKQSL
+10 
-17 HLLLQSTSRHRKT
+17 HLD
-30 IICNERFK
+30 
-38 HAEIEEV
+38 
-45 VHLEIFLVVLVL
+45 IFLVVLVL

-85 LAAAYPRG
+85 LAASFPQG
-93 LHFDLNPELFFV
+93 LHFELNTELFFV

-147 YTINWMIPSI
+147 YTIHWMIPAI
-157 PLPAAFGLAA
+157 PLAAAFGLAA

-180 SSRVKMPKGILR
+180 SGRVKMPKGILR

-218 GTFSLAEAAF
+218 GAFSLAQAAV
-228 SFVLIAAGGL
+228 SFVFISLGGL
-238 LSGVIISFLIIRFRL
+238 LCGVVISFLIIRFRL

-307 SSMVKLQIVSSSTW
+307 STMIKLQIVSSSTW
-321 SIILFILNGLVFVIL
+321 NIILFILNGLVFVIL

-342 VISVIFNDTAFNNMM
+342 VISVIFNDTAISNMK

-392 IYKPGLRSTLLIS
+392 IYKPGIRSTLLIS

-420 IPYFLADG
+420 IPYFLEDG
-428 TSFPERNLIIF
+428 TPFPERNLILF

-451 ASIVL
+451 ATVVL
-456 PMLSDKEEENV
+456 PILTEKEEED
-467 KEENEKL
+467 EERNKKL
-474 MTARRKLIKTAIHT
+474 LTARRKLIKTALQT
-488 IKEDLNDTNKTAS
+488 IKEDMNETNKTAF
-501 LAVIAEY
+501 
-508 NEKMKNLRFQQYT
+508 LR
-521 TKSRV
+521 
-526 KKYERKL
+526 
-533 RAYGV
+533 
-538 KAEQAELMRLL
+538 
-549 DRGEIPEETANSL
+549 
-562 QERFNE
+562 
-568 LEMLYAN
+568 
-575 PFKVGLSKTKLKRL
+575 
-589 LYWIFF
+589 
-595 GQLKKPEMS
+595 
-604 ILNEEGLIR
+604 
-613 STRVKTAKA
+613 
-622 AIENLKKH
+622 
-630 TTDENKEV
+630 
-638 TYSVIAFYN
+638 
-647 HLIFRLEQG
+647 
-656 HHEQKSNSH
+656 
-665 FENQKLEVKLK
+665 
-676 AVQAIRNEIQTLF
+676 
-689 EEREISRDI
+689 
-698 THQLRQYINDVEA
+698 
-711 AMLEGGD
+711 